1 MTQDSKK
8 IASPPGERR
17 WPGYTQL
24 VLIVLVIAV
33 ALYFA
38 RAPARVERGP
48 VSVSGEA
55 APVVYT
61 VKPELTEHLHRIE
74 LTGTVTLDRKLTV
87 VSEVVGRVT
96 WVSPDFVNGGTIPAN
111 EVFVKVD
118 PTEYELK
125 VRAAEMAVADAEAL
139 VQAAENNVVKEGS
152 QGGLPVA
159 RAKARLSQAR
169 AAISLA
175 RLQLA
180 RTEIKLP
187 YTARVM
193 TSELEVGD
201 LVGPPE
207 VVGKLSV
214 LGVVYRPDA
223 LQVRVP
229 IKMGD
234 LAALAPAVGRTAR
247 VSTVNG
253 AYDAE
258 LARISSV
265 VAPET
270 RLARVF
276 LKFAG
281 NTPQES
287 LPAPGTFAEVEIFG
301 SVRGGVFVLPEAA
314 ARERNGVWVVDDGA
328 LRSLTPVTV
337 DRTAD
342 GWIVEAF
349 DAGDGVVVSALSG
362 ASEGLEVAASPAPSQ
377 Q

>member
-1 MTQDSKK
+1 MTQESIDTARS
-8 IASPPGERR
+8 SGERR
-17 WPGYTQL
+17 WFGYAQL
-24 VLIVLVIAV
+24 ALIVLVIAV

-38 RAPARVERGP
+38 RAPERVERGP

-55 APVVYT
+55 APVVHT
-61 VKPELTEHLHRIE
+61 VRPELTEHLHRIE

-87 VSEVVGRVT
+87 VSEVVGRVI
-96 WVSPDFVNGGTIPAN
+96 WVSPDFVNGGTIPAD
-111 EVFVKVD
+111 EVFVRVD

-125 VRAAEMAVADAEAL
+125 VQAAEMAVADAEAL
-139 VQAAENNVVKEGS
+139 VQAAERSAAQGS
-152 QGGLPVA
+152 RGEFAVA
-159 RAKARLSQAR
+159 GAKAGLGQAS
-169 AAISLA
+169 AALALA

-207 VVGKLSV
+207 AVGKLSV
-214 LGVVYRPDA
+214 LGIVYRPEA

-234 LAALAPAVGRTAR
+234 LAALTPAVGRTAR
-247 VSTVNG
+247 VSTVTG

-265 VAPET
+265 VTPET
-270 RLARVF
+270 RLAKVF
-276 LKFAG
+276 LKFPG
-281 NTPQES
+281 NTPRES

-301 SVRGGVFVLPEAA
+301 SRRGGVFVLPEAA
-314 ARERNGVWVVDDGA
+314 AREQNGVWVVDDGA

-337 DRTAD
+337 GRTND

-362 ASEGLEVAASPAPSQ
+362 AGEGMKVAASPAPSPQ
-377 Q
+377 